1 MTEYLVDTAVFAYAL
16 GGPHAQQSACRR
28 VVQRAVSGELR
39 LHASVEMVQEL
50 LHYRMRR
57 SDRATAVQ
65 QARDAGELCTVHAFG
80 PAVLARALNL
90 VASTQLRGRDA
101 VHAATAIENG
111 IAAILTPDTDFDG
124 VAGLERIGP
133 ETLS

>member
-16 GGPHAQQSACRR
+16 GGPHRQRSACRR
-28 VVQRAVSGELR
+28 VVERAVADELR
-39 LHASVEMVQEL
+39 LQASVEMVQEL
-50 LHYRMRR
+50 LHHRMRR
-57 SDRATAVQ
+57 TDRATAVQ

-90 VASTQLRGRDA
+90 VVTTQLRGRDA

-111 IAAILTPDTDFDG
+111 ITAIVSPDTDFDG
-124 VAGLERIGP
+124 VAGLARISP
-133 ETLS
+133 EDLP